1 MIQYLIASKM
11 VRKSWGLA
19 RRIINFDNRR
29 SATAK
34 EIANACRRNKN
45 QTSNQIKSLKSNF
58 SYHKAR
64 ILMRKYMEMFWDR
77 WELEDVQYFLLGVE
91 TDSINIKVNI
101 LGHLGQ
107 SCYINSVFLY
117 KGENQVSSV
126 LPGSVFKFDHVS
138 SSING

>member
-45 QTSNQIKSLKSNF
+45 QTSNQIFKIKLLLPQGKNIDEKVHGNVVRQMRIGRRAIF
-58 SYHKAR
+58 PAR
-64 ILMRKYMEMFWDR
+64 CRDR
-77 WELEDVQYFLLGVE
+77 QY
-91 TDSINIKVNI
+91 
-101 LGHLGQ
+101 
-107 SCYINSVFLY
+107 
-117 KGENQVSSV
+117 
-126 LPGSVFKFDHVS
+126 
-138 SSING
+138 